1 MNMSSY
7 LQFGSPSMRAGMAGK
22 SPIAQSV
29 GMQSH
34 VSRVHEQRI
43 ARHEMYMN
51 MMKYRNKKRGI

>member
-1 MNMSSY
+1 MKMSST
-7 LQFGSPSMRAGMAGK
+7 LQFMQMSGNGGSGK